1 MNEEGQSTAG
11 GLGGTLRLV
20 GMFVVLVL
28 AGFAAALVL
37 DVISQDQLKE
47 LGTKV
52 GLLIAIGVGAVFAIA
67 ALMRGRR

>member
-52 GLLIAIGVGAVFAIA
+52 GLLVAIGVGAVFAIA